1 MKKSLWAIAL
11 ILILS
16 LAVFAAGCNNETE
29 QPSQNNDEQSQEAS
43 VVDKFKGRI
52 IGIEPGAGVMS
63 ATEEAMDVYGLDKYT
78 LVEGSSA
85 TMAAALGDAIKNNE
99 WIVVT
104 GWTPHWK
111 FARWDLKYLDDPEG
125 VFGGAEQICTLARVG
140 LKEDMPEVYEFMDN
154 FNWPLDKMQEV
165 MVWNAEEDADFYQ
178 NALRF
183 IDENE
188 ELVNSWLPEKEDPNK
203 GKVRVIYVEWDSEI
217 ASSHVVQA
225 VLQEKLGYDVELIAV
240 DAGPMY
246 QGLASGDADV
256 TVASWLP
263 LTHGHYLERFKDNL
277 VNLGPSVEGAAIGLV
292 VPSYVTIDSIAD
304 MQ

>member
-16 LAVFAAGCNNETE
+16 LTVFAAGCNNDSE
-29 QPSQNNDEQSQEAS
+29 QPPQNNGGEPQEAS

-125 VFGGAEQICTLARVG
+125 IFGGEEEICTLARVG
-140 LKEDMPEVYEFMDN
+140 LDKDMPEVYEFMDN
-154 FNWPLDKMQEV
+154 FNWPLAKMQEV
-165 MVWNAEEDADFYQ
+165 MVWNSEENADFYQ

-188 ELVNSWLPEKEDPNK
+188 ELVNSWLPEKEDPKK
-203 GKVRVIYVEWDSEI
+203 GKVRVIYVEWDS
-217 ASSHVVQA
+217 
-225 VLQEKLGYDVELIAV
+225 
-240 DAGPMY
+240 
-246 QGLASGDADV
+246 
-256 TVASWLP
+256 
-263 LTHGHYLERFKDNL
+263 
-277 VNLGPSVEGAAIGLV
+277 
-292 VPSYVTIDSIAD
+292 
-304 MQ
+304 

>member
-1 MKKSLWAIAL
+1 MKKSFWALAL

-16 LAVFAAGCNNETE
+16 LAVFAAGCNNDSE
-29 QPSQNNDEQSQEAS
+29 QQPQGNGEPQEKS
-43 VVDKFKGRI
+43 VAEKFKGRI
-52 IGIEPGAGVMS
+52 IGIEPGAGIMS

-78 LVEGSSA
+78 LIEGSSA
-85 TMAAALGDAIKNNE
+85 TMAATLGDAIKNEE
-99 WIVVT
+99 WVVVT

-111 FARWDLKYLDDPEG
+111 FARWDLKYLEDPEG
-125 VFGGAEQICTLARVG
+125 IFGGSEQICTLARVG

-154 FNWPLDKMQEV
+154 FNWPLEKMQEV
-165 MVWNAEEDADFYQ
+165 MVWNSEEGADFYQ

-188 ELVNSWLPEKEDPNK
+188 ELVDSWLPENEDPNK

-225 VLQEKLGYDVELIAV
+225 VLQEKLGYDVDLIAV

-246 QGLASGDADV
+246 QGLAAGDADV

-263 LTHGHYLERFKDNL
+263 ATHSHYLERFKDDL
-277 VNLGPSVEGAAIGLV
+277 VNLGPSVDGAAVGLV
-292 VPSYVTIDSIAD
+292 VPSYVTIDSIAE
-304 MQ
+304 MK